1 MGCEATL
8 RDMSRRAKYQA
19 DPSLIERPLRAD
31 EVRDIITARGRG
43 FANKIDKVMHFVE
56 RALVTLD
63 EARRQRIAYEARLEE
78 VMQQLRELQVSGGVG
93 GLLDPELVLPYLD
106 PVVLAKHAGGAAREL
121 AERADRQSQA
131 AEGALARAWR
141 QLTALA
147 DSFSGEQ
154 RSAVLQVRDGL
165 LLDGIDEP
173 KLTESELYAAAAA
186 QAGGEL
192 APDRI
197 LNAEELN
204 RAEVVQAEGQ
214 SDSGPADEGQ
224 THIDGFAMGEWDDGS
239 TDEGAQ
245 SGDGGDSDLSALLD
259 D

>member
-1 MGCEATL
+1 
-8 RDMSRRAKYQA
+8 
-19 DPSLIERPLRAD
+19 
-31 EVRDIITARGRG
+31 
-43 FANKIDKVMHFVE
+43 
-56 RALVTLD
+56 
-63 EARRQRIAYEARLEE
+63 
-78 VMQQLRELQVSGGVG
+78 MQQLRELQVSGGVG

-204 RAEVVQAEGQ
+204 RTYTRLANQARQAEITQ
-214 SDSGPADEGQ
+214 EISEIVSGAD
-224 THIDGFAMGEWDDGS
+224 
-239 TDEGAQ
+239 
-245 SGDGGDSDLSALLD
+245 ALAAASS
-259 D
+259 